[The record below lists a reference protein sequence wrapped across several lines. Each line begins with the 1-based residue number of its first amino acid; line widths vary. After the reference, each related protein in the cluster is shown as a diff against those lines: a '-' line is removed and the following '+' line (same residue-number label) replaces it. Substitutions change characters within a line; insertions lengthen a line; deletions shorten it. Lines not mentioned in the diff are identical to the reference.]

1 MLSSSSADEE
11 PTLIGRMMKDFSS
24 KIRGVEASNDSSNNC
39 RHKLSFSQTVLF
51 DDENHSFSNVP
62 EKRSRFHDP
71 LSSSIGRKRF
81 ATERAR
87 EVSSLEEE
95 NAQLK
100 EQLETLKLE
109 NISDKAALSKLSSA
123 HRNAELAQK
132 RYLLEARTEAK
143 DYRMKF
149 EKELEHSK
157 NLQKEM
163 DQTSQKENQNLHE
176 GELNKLRKVIQQYE
190 NKISELRQES
200 FKNKKSIETLNEQ
213 NKNAKYKYESENS
226 SFLHR
231 IRCLEMD
238 KKELEETKE
247 INQKKGILSS
257 KLETEIEALK
267 GEALKKDVELRHL
280 RDELAQNKEYLIQRK
295 AMRQKLNEYPNL
307 VRQVECLTKE
317 NSLLVQTQENV
328 QLLKENISSLE
339 SELERKQKLLENN
352 LPNQHE
358 VHRLQKSISSW
369 ESAFKRVFMTGNNE
383 NMSDAKIGP
392 ELLNI
397 KLADFQRTE
406 LLLRSNLGEA
416 KTNKNIAESRIKAL
430 EQDLNKSKTERKKID
445 EFTTEQAKRIKK
457 LQRKLLLVA
466 RERDSY
472 KSLLDSYEHEVTFA
486 GGQLEKDK
494 IAILESIISDHKDMV
509 TKLEE
514 QLDNTEGTV
523 SIDSNSEMQKSE
535 YEGKI
540 LALKKEL
547 DSATN
552 ERDHLRY
559 ELDNRA
565 IKGDYN
571 PHNTRVIQFKNNPM
585 AEASENVGSK
595 ISKLQDE
602 NQSLKVRIQLLEEGH
617 VKDLTLLSNQKM
629 EKEISPKE
637 VEDLQNKVKSSE
649 LKNEKLMEAF
659 KKTSKEFRKLTQDL
673 TGYRINSES
682 GDNFYKVTSIY
693 AESPEQEQLYF
704 QKNQKGELLLLQN
717 NYAETLNHLIK
728 IHLSMQDSIPAF
740 LSGLTL
746 DLIAKQSIE
755 SEANTSSSSTNF
767 DAREPICI
775 D

>member
-213 NKNAKYKYESENS
+213 NKNAKWTKRNW
-226 SFLHR
+226 R
-231 IRCLEMD
+231 KIR
-238 KKELEETKE
+238 KS
-247 INQKKGILSS
+247 IRKKGILSS

-267 GEALKKDVELRHL
+267 GGALKKDVELRHL

-328 QLLKENISSLE
+328 QLLKEKISSLE

-369 ESAFKRVFMTGNNE
+369 ESAFKR
-383 NMSDAKIGP
+383 
-392 ELLNI
+392 
-397 KLADFQRTE
+397 LADFQRTE

-717 NYAETLNHLIK
+717 K
-728 IHLSMQDSIPAF
+728 
-740 LSGLTL
+740 
-746 DLIAKQSIE
+746 
-755 SEANTSSSSTNF
+755 
-767 DAREPICI
+767 
-775 D
+775 